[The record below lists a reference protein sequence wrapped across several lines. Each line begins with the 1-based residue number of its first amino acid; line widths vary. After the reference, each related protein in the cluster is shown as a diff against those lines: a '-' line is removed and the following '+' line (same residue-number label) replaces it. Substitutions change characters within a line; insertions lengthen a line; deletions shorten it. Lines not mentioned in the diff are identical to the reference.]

1 MNLIKDDKL
10 IESYLLA
17 IDLELEADFL
27 QLLITE
33 IHRRNIRVGN
43 ESPYHLPYNG
53 YAS

>member
-17 IDLELEADFL
+17 LDLNLEDDFL
-27 QLLITE
+27 QLLIAE
-33 IHRRNIRVGN
+33 ILRRNIRIGS
-43 ESPYHLPYNG
+43 ELPYQSPYKG